1 MNTSTKSQ
9 PSQDEAASHFGIL
22 PAMSNERPFGLT
34 DYVMMM
40 VGFGIAAWSFLIGG
54 YTGSVLPAS
63 QAIPVILFGNAMPV
77 LLLLGLAKFFCRY
90 GVDTFIGARAVLGWF
105 GSKVFLVVFAII
117 NLGWMTMA
125 SFMLGESFTTLF
137 AEFNMPGW
145 MTDRSIGA
153 PVFAIGAFLVAWL
166 IAYKGPIAIKLFNR
180 VGVPTIFAIIAGLI
194 FYILWVEGLD
204 KAFSA
209 APAAPYDDP
218 RRGLMSAIEWNV
230 GLGFSWAAYFGQW
243 CRLAKT
249 EKTAVWGSFIG
260 WGVLLNIAAILGA
273 LTALLVGV
281 YDPAKW
287 MISAGGPVFGVLGL
301 ILLILANLTSATI
314 LVYSQGISM
323 KTMFPQWPWARSIAT
338 TLPAMLL
345 MLTPAFYDGYTTF
358 LSYISFI
365 MAAIGAVMVV
375 ELVIIRRYKV
385 DMIGMYDRSS
395 SVYGYQ
401 NGINYAAYAAIILGG
416 LFYFW
421 TYDPVADAPGPL
433 FLYVSAGLPTFF
445 MTALF
450 YWAVRLWQIGS
461 KKQLGAS
468 EAS

>member
-1 MNTSTKSQ
+1 MNDNSKSTTPQ
-9 PSQDEAASHFGIL
+9 AEEASHFGVL
-22 PAMSNERPFGLT
+22 PAMANERPFGLT

-63 QAIPVILFGNAMPV
+63 QAIPVILFGNAIPV

-90 GVDTFIGARAVLGWF
+90 GVDTFIGARVVLGWL
-105 GSKVFLVVFAII
+105 GSNVFLIVFAII

-125 SFMLGESFTTLF
+125 SFMLGESFTTLL
-137 AEFNMPGW
+137 AEFNAPQW
-145 MTDRSIGA
+145 AVDRSIGA
-153 PVFAIGAFLVAWL
+153 PLFAIMAFLVAWL
-166 IAYKGPIAIKLFNR
+166 IAYRGPIAIKLFNR

-218 RRGLMSAIEWNV
+218 HRGLVSAIEWNV

-287 MISAGGPVFGVLGL
+287 MISAGGPFFGILGL
-301 ILLILANLTSATI
+301 LLLILANLTSATI
-314 LVYSQGISM
+314 LVYSQGISI
-323 KTMFPQWPWARSIAT
+323 KTMFPQWSWLKAVAT

-345 MLTPAFYDGYTTF
+345 MLTPTFYDGYTTF

-375 ELVIIRRYKV
+375 ELVIIRRYRV
-385 DMIGMYDRSS
+385 DMVGMYDRSS
-395 SVYGYQ
+395 SAYRYQ
-401 NGINYAAYAAIILGG
+401 NGINYGAYFAIILGG
-416 LFYFW
+416 VFYFW
-421 TYDPVADAPGPL
+421 TYNPVADSPGPL
-433 FLYVSAGLPTFF
+433 FLYMSAGLPTFF
-445 MTALF
+445 MTAMV
-450 YWAVRLWQIGS
+450 YWAVRYWQTGS
-461 KKQLGAS
+461 KKEVGAS
-468 EAS
+468 EAL

>member
-1 MNTSTKSQ
+1 
-9 PSQDEAASHFGIL
+9 
-22 PAMSNERPFGLT
+22 MSNERPFGLT

-77 LLLLGLAKFFCRY
+77 LMLLGLAKFFCRY
-90 GVDTFIGARAVLGWF
+90 GVDTFIGARAVLGWL
-105 GSKVFLVVFAII
+105 GSNIFMFIFIVI
-117 NLGWMTMA
+117 NLGFMTMA
-125 SFMLGESFTTLF
+125 TFMLGESFTTLF
-137 AEFNMPGW
+137 AEFNMPAW

-153 PVFAIGAFLVAWL
+153 PIFAISAFVVAWM
-166 IAYKGPIAIKLFNR
+166 IAYKGPIAIKIFNR

-204 KAFSA
+204 KAFNA
-209 APAAPYDDP
+209 VPASPYDDP
-218 RRGLMSAIEWNV
+218 QRGLMSAIEWNV

-249 EKTAVWGSFIG
+249 EKIAVWGSFIG

-287 MISAGGPVFGVLGL
+287 MISAGGPIFGILGL

-314 LVYSQGISM
+314 LVYSQGISI
-323 KTMFPQWPWARSIAT
+323 KTMFPQWPWARAIAT
-338 TLPAMLL
+338 TLPAILL
-345 MLTPAFYDGYTTF
+345 MLTPTFYDGYTTF

-365 MAAIGAVMVV
+365 MAAFGAVLVT
-375 ELVIIRRYKV
+375 ELVIIRRYKI
-385 DMIGMYDRSS
+385 DMVGMYDQSS
-395 SVYGYQ
+395 LIYRYQ
-401 NGINYAAYAAIILGG
+401 SGINYAACVAIILGG
-416 LFYFW
+416 IFYFW
-421 TYDPVADAPGPL
+421 SYNPVADSPGPL
-433 FLYVSAGLPTFF
+433 FLYISAGLPTFLV
-445 MTALF
+445 TALF
-450 YWAVRLWQIGS
+450 YWIVRLWQIGS
-461 KKQLGAS
+461 KKHPGAS